1 MEQSDLRGGKI
12 LKRVNVKRMS
22 NVKAQMP
29 KVQIILICFSL
40 ILAVKTSAV
49 TTLNWVQTT
58 EDDFNQGE
66 LKDTSITS
74 QGEVKLSPPLEEVF
88 TSDEL
93 YIWSLALDKKG
104 NIYAGSGNNG
114 IIFKIVKGSPKPLIF
129 NTEEIGV
136 HSLALDAQDNI
147 YVGTSP
153 RGIIYKLTSDGKI
166 KVFYDSKEQYIW
178 ALVFDR
184 QGNLFAGAGYQGR
197 VYKISKSGEGRVF
210 YDSLE
215 SHIMCLTVDEKD
227 FLYAG
232 SESRGIVYKINPQGK
247 AFALLDTPQKEIHCL
262 ALDSKGNL
270 YAGTAGEEKAPE
282 GGEEKLSPDKKIRS
296 IIYKITPEG
305 VAQEWFRSSEPHIL
319 SMAFDK
325 EDNLYLGTGNGGLIY
340 KINPQGEA
348 TTLKVSQPQ
357 ILSFL
362 IKENEIF
369 FSTGNLGS
377 IFKASLGYERKGT
390 FTSLVYDAKGISA
403 WGNISWK
410 ANTPPGTKIILQSR
424 SGNTEGPDNTW
435 SEWSKGYKDSQGQKI
450 ESPPAEFIQYKATL
464 LGKDSS
470 QTPILDEVS
479 LAYQQKN
486 LPPEILEVKVFTG
499 DEKPPESSRGGE
511 KEIAPAQPPPP
522 PPAVAAKRPAQRI
535 IIWKA
540 IDPNGDSLIYDLYFK
555 GEEEENWKELE
566 KDFPETLY
574 SPDWQSFADGVY
586 LIKVIAKDSPSN
598 PEDVA
603 KSCEKISRPFLID
616 NTRPEFKDLE
626 AKVYPPFTCI
636 IRGEVRDALSNI
648 KSLEYSLDAKKWVAI
663 FPQDGLFDS
672 QREEFKFTLTNLN
685 KGERTIM
692 FRATDQADNIG
703 AGKIVV
709 RVEVRSGK

>member
-1 MEQSDLRGGKI
+1 MRSGKEGKI
-12 LKRVNVKRMS
+12 LKRG
-22 NVKAQMP
+22 
-29 KVQIILICFSL
+29 ILICFFL

-74 QGEVKLSPPLEEVF
+74 QGEVKLSPHLEEVF

-114 IIFKIVKGSPKPLIF
+114 IIFKIITSLPATRPKQEGPLIF

-147 YVGTSP
+147 YLGTSP

-184 QGNLFAGAGYQGR
+184 QGNLFAGTGHQGR

-215 SHIMCLTVDEKD
+215 SHIMCLTIDEKD
-227 FLYAG
+227 NLYAG

-270 YAGTAGEEKAPE
+270 YAGTAGEEKADE

-296 IIYKITPEG
+296 VVYKITPEG

-319 SMAFDK
+319 SMAFDQ

-340 KINPQGEA
+340 KINPQRES

-369 FSTGNLGS
+369 FSTGGLGS
-377 IFKASLGYERKGT
+377 IFKVSLGYKREGT

-410 ANTPPGTKIILQSR
+410 VNTPPGTKITLQSR
-424 SGNTEGPDNTW
+424 SGNTEKPDNTW
-435 SEWSKGYKDSQGQKI
+435 SEWSKEYKNYQGQKI
-450 ESPPAEFIQYKATL
+450 ESPPAKFIQYKATL

-470 QTPILDEVS
+470 QTPVIDEVS

-486 LPPEILEVKVFTG
+486 LPPEILELKVSEDG
-499 DEKPPESSRGGE
+499 KPPKPSPGKEE
-511 KEIAPAQPPPP
+511 KMSLPQLAPPPP
-522 PPAVAAKRPAQRI
+522 GAKEELAPRI
-535 IIWKA
+535 VIWKA

-555 GEEEENWKELE
+555 GEKEEDWKELE
-566 KDFPETLY
+566 KDFPKTLY

-586 LIKVIAKDSPSN
+586 LIKVVAKDSPSN
-598 PEDVA
+598 PENIA

-626 AKVYPPFTCI
+626 AKLYPPSTCI
-636 IRGEVRDALSNI
+636 IRGEVRDASSNI

-672 QREEFKFTLTNLN
+672 QREEFKLTLTNLN

-692 FRATDQADNIG
+692 FRATDQADNLG

-709 RVEVRSGK
+709 RVK